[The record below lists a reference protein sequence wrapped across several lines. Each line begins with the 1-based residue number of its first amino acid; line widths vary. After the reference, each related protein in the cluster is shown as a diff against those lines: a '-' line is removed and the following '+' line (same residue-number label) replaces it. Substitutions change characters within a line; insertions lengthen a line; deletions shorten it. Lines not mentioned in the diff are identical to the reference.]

1 MKSTVHP
8 KVKQQVSIDA
18 DAECQLLDSIRI
30 GFNIPSDA
38 ALAAWLGIDKSM
50 ISSVRTGTRK
60 LGLIQRLKVLDRIG
74 FLKTRTF
81 VESLLPEY
89 LANELVKLNQ
99 RMAGRLVEEALNRI
113 SADNE
118 NVKLIDAAKLAF
130 DIKTDAELA
139 QILEVRD
146 TTISMVR
153 RGKTALGPVPKLK
166 LLARVTGEFQFQPLV
181 DFLESS
187 ICLSNA
193 IEQWAKT
200 GHRLTLS

>member
-1 MKSTVHP
+1 MKSTVRP
-8 KVKQQVSIDA
+8 KDKQQVSFDT

-30 GFNIPSDA
+30 GFDIQSDA

-50 ISSVRTGTRK
+50 ISSVRTGTRR

-81 VESLLPEY
+81 VESLLPEN

-99 RMAGRLVEEALNRI
+99 RMVGRQAEEALDRI

-139 QILEVRD
+139 QILDVRD

-153 RGKTALGPVPKLK
+153 RGKTALGLVPKLK
-166 LLARVTGEFQFQPLV
+166 ILASVTGEFQFQPLV

-187 ICLSNA
+187 ICFSNA

-200 GHRLTLS
+200 GHRLTL